1 MELDK
6 FVIIIEIK
14 QTSFNLFLA
23 TREQTSQASEI
34 RFSVVKVIDSFNKG
48 NVLYSEA
55 RNELSSLKNN
65 DKRRAVQSISGAG
78 FDSRPI
84 STRSRQE
91 HADNKGIGKNI
102 LLHILRQ
109 EIFYP
114 T

>member
-23 TREQTSQASEI
+23 IREQTSQASEI

-65 DKRRAVQSISGAG
+65 DNRRAVQSSGAG

-91 HADNKGIGKNI
+91 HADSGQVSKKPRFLSG
-102 LLHILRQ
+102 
-109 EIFYP
+109 
-114 T
+114 

>member
-1 MELDK
+1 M
-6 FVIIIEIK
+6 
-14 QTSFNLFLA
+14 FLSA
-23 TREQTSQASEI
+23 REQRSQASEI

-65 DKRRAVQSISGAG
+65 DNRRAVQSISGAG

-91 HADNKGIGKNI
+91 HADSGQVSKKPRFLSG
-102 LLHILRQ
+102 
-109 EIFYP
+109 
-114 T
+114 